1 MSGAGPRLRFP
12 HPLTLLVGCI
22 LLAAALTWVLPAG
35 QFERREDPATG
46 RNVVVPGT
54 YHQVEPQPV
63 TPFQALVGI
72 PRGMAD
78 AAEVVF
84 YVFLVGAAFAVV
96 ERTGALEKLVN
107 WLVARLS
114 GRGLLVI
121 PIASVACGLGG
132 IFIQMQEELIA
143 FVPVLL
149 LLTARLGFSPLI
161 AVAMSAGASAIGAS
175 FSFINPFQVGIAQK
189 VSELPLLSGWQFRL
203 GFLIPAMA
211 IWIGATMLYARRTRR
226 APVLSSGAPPAAA
239 QAGWRQAAVLITV
252 LAAFVAFM
260 VGVLKYG
267 WDFDQLAA
275 VFFLMGA
282 VAGLVGG
289 LRVSGT
295 VEGFV
300 EGFRNIAFAA
310 LLIGFARGIY
320 IVLDEGRVVDT
331 IVNGLFSPVATL
343 PTSIAALGMMVV
355 HSIVHVPVPSTSG
368 QAVLTLPLLV
378 PLSDLIGLSRQ
389 VTVLAYQ
396 YGAGLCE
403 VLTPTNGALMAILAA
418 AGVRFEDWL
427 RFAVPIFGAL
437 FALAAAA
444 IVTAVAVGV

>member
-1 MSGAGPRLRFP
+1 
-12 HPLTLLVGCI
+12 
-22 LLAAALTWVLPAG
+22 
-35 QFERREDPATG
+35 
-46 RNVVVPGT
+46 
-54 YHQVEPQPV
+54 
-63 TPFQALVGI
+63 
-72 PRGMAD
+72 
-78 AAEVVF
+78 
-84 YVFLVGAAFAVV
+84 
-96 ERTGALEKLVN
+96 
-107 WLVARLS
+107 
-114 GRGLLVI
+114 
-121 PIASVACGLGG
+121 
-132 IFIQMQEELIA
+132 
-143 FVPVLL
+143 
-149 LLTARLGFSPLI
+149 
-161 AVAMSAGASAIGAS
+161 
-175 FSFINPFQVGIAQK
+175 
-189 VSELPLLSGWQFRL
+189 
-203 GFLIPAMA
+203 
-211 IWIGATMLYARRTRR
+211 
-226 APVLSSGAPPAAA
+226 
-239 QAGWRQAAVLITV
+239 
-252 LAAFVAFM
+252 
-260 VGVLKYG
+260 
-267 WDFDQLAA
+267 
-275 VFFLMGA
+275 
-282 VAGLVGG
+282 
-289 LRVSGT
+289 VSGT

-427 RFAVPIFGAL
+427 RFAVPIFGVL